1 MIQKQKTEAAQGR
14 AARRRDDEPNHEDHH
29 EDHEVS
35 K

>member
-1 MIQKQKTEAAQGR
+1 MKNEKAAAGPGDLT
-14 AARRRDDEPNHEDHH
+14 RRRDDEPNHEDH

>member
-1 MIQKQKTEAAQGR
+1 MKMVVRAAQGR
-14 AARRRDDEPNHEDHH
+14 AARRRHDEPNHEDH

>member
-1 MIQKQKTEAAQGR
+1 MKIRSKGR
-14 AARRRDDEPNHEDHH
+14 GAGKPARRRDDEPNHEDH